1 MKLRVTV
8 VLGLEALAIAAL
20 LTVALDQYAH
30 KRVERLG
37 GVNGRGYRGTVV
49 RARAQREARIAVVG
63 GDFAFGWGMAEA
75 ETTAGY
81 LRTMLA
87 NALNKS
93 GDAATVVT
101 SINLGAR
108 GLPAVEYPSRIE
120 QFAYLAPDV
129 WCLYVD
135 LADSQPGSVMPPFDS
150 GVTRLTGYVP
160 ILPIVVEEKGF
171 TTLGR
176 GLKAIDRTL
185 YGLAGAGRPDASSA
199 GRLAA
204 IERAMDLVLAP
215 PTTKAVVVILPVPL
229 TDSERVEHDRILAS
243 ALARASGVPR
253 MGVVDLAAHPK
264 FSAPELR
271 LDGVSY
277 SAGGNSLVAQ
287 EVGQVIVDLL
297 SRQKTS

>member
-1 MKLRVTV
+1 MKTPLAL
-8 VLGLEALAIAAL
+8 VLAIEALAIAAL

-37 GVNGRGYRGTVV
+37 GVNSRGYRGTVV

-87 NALNKS
+87 NALNRS
-93 GDAATVVT
+93 GDAVTVVT

-120 QFAYLAPDV
+120 QFAGLAPDV

-160 ILPIVVEEKGF
+160 MLPIVIEEKGL
-171 TTLGR
+171 TTIGR

-185 YGLAGAGRPDASSA
+185 YRLVGGRRPEAASA
-199 GRLAA
+199 DRLAA
-204 IERAMDLVLAP
+204 IERAIDLALAP

-229 TDSERVEHDRILAS
+229 DDSQRVEHGRILAA

-253 MGVVDLAAHPK
+253 MGVVDLAAHPR

-287 EVGQVIVDLL
+287 EVGPVIVDLL
-297 SRQKTS
+297 SRQTTS

>member
-8 VLGLEALAIAAL
+8 VLGLEALAIAGL

-37 GVNGRGYRGTVV
+37 GVNSRGYRGTVV
-49 RARAQREARIAVVG
+49 RARAEREARIAVVG

-87 NALNKS
+87 TALNKS
-93 GDAATVVT
+93 GEAATVVT
-101 SINLGAR
+101 SINLGAH
-108 GLPAVEYPSRIE
+108 GLPAEDYPARIE
-120 QFAYLAPDV
+120 QFGDLAPDV
-129 WCLYVD
+129 WCVYVD
-135 LADSQPGSVMPPFDS
+135 LEDSHAGSVMPPFDS

-160 ILPIVVEEKGF
+160 MLPIVIEEKGL

-185 YGLAGAGRPDASSA
+185 YGLVEGGPTEKAPER
-199 GRLAA
+199 RLPA
-204 IERAMDLVLAP
+204 IERAIDLALAP
-215 PTTKAVVVILPVPL
+215 ATTKAVVVILPVPL
-229 TDSERVEHDRILAS
+229 TDPQRVEHDRILAS
-243 ALARASGVPR
+243 ALARASGAPR
-253 MGVVDLAAHPK
+253 MGVVDLAAQPK

-287 EVGQVIVDLL
+287 EVGPVIVDLL
-297 SRQKTS
+297 SRQKTP